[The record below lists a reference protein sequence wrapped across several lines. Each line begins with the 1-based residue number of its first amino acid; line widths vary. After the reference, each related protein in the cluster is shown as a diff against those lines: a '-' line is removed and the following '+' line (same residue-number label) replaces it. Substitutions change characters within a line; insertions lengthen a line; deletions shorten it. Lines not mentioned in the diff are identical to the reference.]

1 MKLDKSSYAVMILT
15 VMICIL
21 SCSRAHVGNITNK
34 TTHQVS
40 TPPKVSVNFGDLLN
54 AEVPA
59 LCDHPSGKLSNGVLV
74 EPSSNTGKVQ
84 LRKDVIDAINA
95 NKTAP
100 GLDVGTDENVAVAAV
115 ISCDKGG
122 VDWPNVVVIWDKSM
136 SLVSWIDLRNTDGH
150 RGKVF
155 SVSLEGNEVD
165 VKWTFAGDQDAFCC
179 ATYSAQAKIPIS
191 KHTPSKP
198 ADITVKRGE
207 AVVKNTIDAVQPSR
221 SVSSSLEVPAQV
233 KNAIEGVKDQGV
245 KFNTKDIQC
254 GGGARDGGSFKGRSL
269 PQLGTPITCWTSLS
283 NGDLMMFGVEIM
295 GWNNYRITS
304 AYVS

>member
-1 MKLDKSSYAVMILT
+1 MKLDKFSRIAIICAVL
-15 VMICIL
+15 ICVP
-21 SCSRAHVGNITNK
+21 SCGRGYVDSIANK
-34 TTHQVS
+34 ATHQAS
-40 TPPKVSVNFGDLLN
+40 TPPKVSVKLQDLLN

-59 LCDHPSGKLSNGVLV
+59 LCDHPSGKLTNGVLGD
-74 EPSSNTGKVQ
+74 PSSNTGKVQ

-95 NKTAP
+95 NKTTP
-100 GLDVGTDENVAVAAV
+100 GLDVGTDENVAIAAV
-115 ISCDKGG
+115 VACDKGG
-122 VDWPNVVVIWDKSM
+122 VDWPNVVVLWDKSM
-136 SLVSWIDLRNTDGH
+136 SLISWFDLRNTTGY
-150 RGKVF
+150 RGKVD
-155 SVSLEGNEVD
+155 SLSLDGNKVD
-165 VKWTFAGDQDAFCC
+165 VKWSFAGDQDPMCC

-254 GGGARDGGSFKGRSL
+254 GGGALDGGSFKGRSL